1 MRKCRNH
8 AELYK
13 MITQVTEQHGIYIAG
28 FRDLKRFTLAST
40 EDVRNELKPLLVK
53 GSIRLIFDLGN
64 IEFIDSSGIGCIIS
78 LVKTAKSNQS
88 EIRLCNISK
97 EGMEIIHLL
106 RLEMILNIEKNVE
119 NALQAFQN
127 K

>member
-1 MRKCRNH
+1 
-8 AELYK
+8 

-40 EDVRNELKPLLVK
+40 ENVRNELKPLLVK

-97 EGMEIIHLL
+97 EVMEIIHLL